1 MELYLIRHAQSEN
14 NLAYSQNSSARVA
27 DPALTPLGERQASL
41 LASYL
46 AERPDPLQRDGRTN
60 YSNQFGFHF
69 THLICSPMRRAL
81 QTAQPLAHALQLPV
95 EVWIDIHET
104 GGIYLDTDTGRAG
117 QPGMTHEEMLAT
129 VPGAQLPPEVSATGW
144 WTGDWEDREMRP
156 ARAFRVAA
164 RLWSLVDGD
173 ARVVMVTHGG
183 FSDLLLKV
191 LFRLAVEL
199 PTDYFHYNTG
209 ISRIEL
215 GADGRVRVLYLNRL
229 PHLPPELVSA

>member
-1 MELYLIRHAQSEN
+1 MELYLIRHAQSQN
-14 NLAYSQNSSARVA
+14 NLAYSQNSNDRVA
-27 DPALTPLGERQASL
+27 DPALTPLGEQQATG

-46 AERPDPLQRDGRTN
+46 AQRVDSDRRDGRTN
-60 YSNQFGFHF
+60 YSNQFGYAF

-81 QTAQPLAHALQLPV
+81 QTAQPLVDALQLPA

-104 GGIYLDTDTGRAG
+104 GGIYLDTETGRVG
-117 QPGMTHEEMLAT
+117 QPGLTRQEMLAM
-129 VPGAQLPPEVSATGW
+129 VPGLKLPAEVTEAGW
-144 WTGDWEDREMRP
+144 WTGDWEERDLRP

-164 RLWSLVDGD
+164 RLWSLAAAD
-173 ARVVMVTHGG
+173 ARVAMVTHGG

-191 LFRLAVEL
+191 LFRLSAEL

-209 ISRIEL
+209 ISRLDL